1 MFIKDILVFIA
12 LIFPLLSYA
21 QDDGNK
27 DDLSKDSLQNT
38 ASESVSFVKRW
49 GVPVS
54 LMAYGTLEAVMMS
67 KTRMLNYAVGHEVI
81 RHKPVRFRID
91 DYTQYVPAAS
101 VYVLNLAGV
110 RGRHRFK
117 DRTMILGLAGLFTAI
132 SVNGFKYTVRERR
145 PDGSRRNSSPPGHT
159 AVAFM
164 GAEFLRQEYKDVS
177 PWYGIGGYVVAMGT
191 GALRVYNNKHWAG
204 DVIFGAGLGI
214 LCTKLSYCI
223 YPVMQCKLMKKKTE
237 RKNTTDLAFYPYY
250 NGQQGGLSIVVQF

>member
-117 DRTMILGLAGLFTAI
+117 
-132 SVNGFKYTVRERR
+132 
-145 PDGSRRNSSPPGHT
+145 
-159 AVAFM
+159 
-164 GAEFLRQEYKDVS
+164 
-177 PWYGIGGYVVAMGT
+177 T
-191 GALRVYNNKHWAG
+191 GR
-204 DVIFGAGLGI
+204 
-214 LCTKLSYCI
+214 
-223 YPVMQCKLMKKKTE
+223 
-237 RKNTTDLAFYPYY
+237 
-250 NGQQGGLSIVVQF
+250 

>member
-91 DYTQYVPAAS
+91 DYTQYVPGGQC
-101 VYVLNLAGV
+101 LC
-110 RGRHRFK
+110 
-117 DRTMILGLAGLFTAI
+117 I
-132 SVNGFKYTVRERR
+132 E
-145 PDGSRRNSSPPGHT
+145 SRRSSWTTPVQGQDDDSGIGRIVH
-159 AVAFM
+159 
-164 GAEFLRQEYKDVS
+164 GNLRQWFQVHGS
-177 PWYGIGGYVVAMGT
+177 
-191 GALRVYNNKHWAG
+191 GA
-204 DVIFGAGLGI
+204 
-214 LCTKLSYCI
+214 TS
-223 YPVMQCKLMKKKTE
+223 
-237 RKNTTDLAFYPYY
+237 
-250 NGQQGGLSIVVQF
+250 

>member
-1 MFIKDILVFIA
+1 MFIA

-132 SVNGFKYTVRERR
+132 SVNGFKYTVRE
-145 PDGSRRNSSPPGHT
+145 
-159 AVAFM
+159 
-164 GAEFLRQEYKDVS
+164 
-177 PWYGIGGYVVAMGT
+177 
-191 GALRVYNNKHWAG
+191 
-204 DVIFGAGLGI
+204 
-214 LCTKLSYCI
+214 LSLI
-223 YPVMQCKLMKKKTE
+223 H
-237 RKNTTDLAFYPYY
+237 
-250 NGQQGGLSIVVQF
+250 I

>member
-81 RHKPVRFRID
+81 RHKPVQNRR
-91 DYTQYVPAAS
+91 
-101 VYVLNLAGV
+101 L
-110 RGRHRFK
+110 H
-117 DRTMILGLAGLFTAI
+117 AI
-132 SVNGFKYTVRERR
+132 CSCGQCLCIE
-145 PDGSRRNSSPPGHT
+145 SRRSSWTTPVQGQDDDSGIGRIVH
-159 AVAFM
+159 
-164 GAEFLRQEYKDVS
+164 GNLRQWFQVHGS
-177 PWYGIGGYVVAMGT
+177 
-191 GALRVYNNKHWAG
+191 GA
-204 DVIFGAGLGI
+204 
-214 LCTKLSYCI
+214 TS
-223 YPVMQCKLMKKKTE
+223 
-237 RKNTTDLAFYPYY
+237 
-250 NGQQGGLSIVVQF
+250 